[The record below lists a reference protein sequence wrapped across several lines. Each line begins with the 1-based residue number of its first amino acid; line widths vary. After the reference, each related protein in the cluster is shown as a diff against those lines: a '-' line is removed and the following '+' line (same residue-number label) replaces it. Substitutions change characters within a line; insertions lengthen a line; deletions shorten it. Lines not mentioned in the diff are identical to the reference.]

1 MDAERQRRAFEPFFT
16 TKDGRGTGLG
26 LPIVRGTIEQYDG
39 SVTLQSR
46 PGEGTAVSIT
56 LPITDALP
64 QASEVVAAPALD
76 SKTRVLLVEDE
87 ELLLRAL
94 SRMLARREIIHTSC
108 ANGDEAMKA
117 MGESAFDVLCIDAHM
132 PGAAPVDV
140 IRRFVDCNPKGKI
153 LVCSGNVRSEAL
165 LDYIKAN
172 ALPVL
177 TKPFGTD
184 GFYRALSN
192 LNVSV

>member
-76 SKTRVLLVEDE
+76 GKTRVLLVK
-87 ELLLRAL
+87 
-94 SRMLARREIIHTSC
+94 
-108 ANGDEAMKA
+108 MKN
-117 MGESAFDVLCIDAHM
+117 C
-132 PGAAPVDV
+132 
-140 IRRFVDCNPKGKI
+140 C
-153 LVCSGNVRSEAL
+153 
-165 LDYIKAN
+165 
-172 ALPVL
+172 
-177 TKPFGTD
+177 FG
-184 GFYRALSN
+184 R
-192 LNVSV
+192 